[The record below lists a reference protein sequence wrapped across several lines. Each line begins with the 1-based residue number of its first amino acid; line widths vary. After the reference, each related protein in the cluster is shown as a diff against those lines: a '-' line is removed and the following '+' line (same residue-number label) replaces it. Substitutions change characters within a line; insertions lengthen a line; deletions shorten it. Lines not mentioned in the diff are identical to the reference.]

1 MAELS
6 DLELLDALGVE
17 AKAKKK
23 AKLTPKQ
30 ERIIAG
36 FEEIQRFVDEHGHA
50 PRHGEDKDIF
60 ERLYATRLGQIKS
73 QNECTE
79 LLSELDHQGL

>member
-50 PRHGEDKDIF
+50 PT
-60 ERLYATRLGQIKS
+60 AW
-73 QNECTE
+73 
-79 LLSELDHQGL
+79 

>member
-60 ERLYATRLGQIKS
+60 EKAICYSVRS
-73 QNECTE
+73 
-79 LLSELDHQGL
+79 D

>member
-23 AKLTPKQ
+23 AKKKMP
-30 ERIIAG
+30 
-36 FEEIQRFVDEHGHA
+36 
-50 PRHGEDKDIF
+50 
-60 ERLYATRLGQIKS
+60 QIS
-73 QNECTE
+73 TE
-79 LLSELDHQGL
+79 A